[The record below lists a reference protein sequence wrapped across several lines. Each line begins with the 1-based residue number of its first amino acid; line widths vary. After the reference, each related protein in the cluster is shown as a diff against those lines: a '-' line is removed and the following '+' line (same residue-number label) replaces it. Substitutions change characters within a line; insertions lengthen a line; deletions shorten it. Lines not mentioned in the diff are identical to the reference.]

1 MYEVTATLK
10 RCVAICDRLRI
21 DYAVMGGFAVRVYGV
36 PRPTYDVD
44 LTLMIERERLPALYD
59 EIEREGYTVPEEY
72 RTGWIDNVGGMPF
85 VRFRLYVESNAID
98 VDLFLAETA
107 FQRELIHRRQRE
119 TLDDHDIWIV
129 TAEDLI
135 LLKLIANRPRDLLD
149 IQDVRF
155 MHGELDEDHLRT
167 WADRLQIRDRLDA
180 VLSKPAL

>member
-10 RCVAICDRLRI
+10 KCVAICDRLQI

-44 LTLMIERERLPALYD
+44 LTLMIERDRLPGLYD

-85 VRFRLYVESNAID
+85 VRFRLYVEANAID

-107 FQRELIHRRQRE
+107 FQRELIQRRQRE
-119 TLDDHDIWIV
+119 TLDGHDIWIV

-155 MHGELDEDHLRT
+155 MHGQLDEDHLRM
-167 WADRLQIRDRLDA
+167 WADRLNIRDRLDA
-180 VLSKPAL
+180 ILAKPAL

>member
-1 MYEVTATLK
+1 MFEVTATL
-10 RCVAICDRLRI
+10 RACIAICDRMRI
-21 DYAVMGGFAVRVYGV
+21 EYAVMGGFAVRIYGI

-44 LTLMIERERLPALYD
+44 LTIVIDRARLNELYD
-59 EIEREGYTVPEEY
+59 EIEREGFTVPAEY

-85 VRFRLYVESNAID
+85 VRFRLYVEENAID
-98 VDLFLAETA
+98 VDLFLAESA

-129 TAEDLI
+129 TVEDLI

-155 MHGELDEDHLRT
+155 MHGQLDEDYLRT
-167 WADRLQIRDRLDA
+167 WADLLQIRDRLEA
-180 VLSKPAL
+180 VLAQPAL